1 MSSELV
7 IQAGDDGRAV
17 IRLREPGS
25 TGYEWVVVDL
35 PEPLRLVA
43 NRYDADAV
51 AGDDVVD
58 SGGQHIFT
66 VIVPEPGSYVVKF
79 SLRQAWEAEPLDS
92 QDVRVVRD

>member
-1 MSSELV
+1 MSGEHV
-7 IQAGDDGRAV
+7 VNAGDDGRAV

-25 TGYEWVVVDL
+25 TGYEWVLVDL

-43 NRYDADAV
+43 NRHEADAV
-51 AGDDVVD
+51 PGDDVVD

-66 VIVPEPGSYVVKF
+66 VAVPEPGSYVVRF
-79 SLRQAWEAEPLDS
+79 SLRQAWEAEPLDT